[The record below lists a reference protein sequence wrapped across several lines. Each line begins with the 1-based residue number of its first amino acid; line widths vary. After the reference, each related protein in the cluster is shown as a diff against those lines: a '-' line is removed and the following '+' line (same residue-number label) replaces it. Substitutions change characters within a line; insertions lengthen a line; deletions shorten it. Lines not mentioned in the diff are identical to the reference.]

1 MTEYTAPHVHTALL
15 AIYNDLKVEKDGTLP
30 SNMSGKAYIT
40 AGNLSASIKEQFIKH
55 ELIFHPVSERIWHHE
70 VAQDKTQR
78 TLIALSV
85 EGTYRI
91 ISTKDGSFI
100 EIGGAG
106 DGLATA
112 TSVANNIASTN
123 ALKNALL
130 RLVMATEGGVE
141 SQSKDGIGESEASA
155 PAAQSGIIALRR
167 TLQEK
172 AKEQAPAGT
181 SGVEWLD
188 LVMASSEGDLK
199 NRTVSKENRV
209 WEDEAALEAL
219 NKLVDEVI
227 KQSGVA

>member
-15 AIYNDLKVEKDGTLP
+15 AIYNELKVEKDGTLP

-40 AGNLSASIKEQFIKH
+40 AGNLSASIKEQFVAQG
-55 ELIFHPVSERIWHHE
+55 LIFHPVSERIIHHE

-141 SQSKDGIGESEASA
+141 SQSKDGIGESDSA
-155 PAAQSGIIALRR
+155 PAQVSGIAAVRKR
-167 TLQEK
+167 LQDASK
-172 AKEQAPAGT
+172 AVDGPVKGSEY
-181 SGVEWLD
+181 LD
-188 LVMASSEGDLK
+188 LILASSEGDLSSK
-199 NRTVSKENRV
+199 TLKDIWGDEQALTV
-209 WEDEAALEAL
+209 LES
-219 NKLVDEVI
+219 LVA
-227 KQSGVA
+227 KAGA

>member
-1 MTEYTAPHVHTALL
+1 MTEYIAPHVHTALL
-15 AIYNDLKVEKDGTLP
+15 AIYNELEVDKDGTLP
-30 SNMSGKAYIT
+30 SNMSGRAYVT
-40 AGNLSASIKEQFIKH
+40 AGNLSAKIKEQFVKH

-91 ISTKDGSFI
+91 ISTKDGSSI

-106 DGLATA
+106 DGLATG

-141 SQSKDGIGESEASA
+141 GQSKDGIGEADSA
-155 PAAQSGIIALRR
+155 PAQPSGLAAVRKR
-167 TLQEK
+167 LQDASK
-172 AKEQAPAGT
+172 AVDGPVKGSEY
-181 SGVEWLD
+181 LD
-188 LVMASSEGDLK
+188 LILASSEGDLSSK
-199 NRTVSKENRV
+199 TLKDIWGDEKALTV
-209 WEDEAALEAL
+209 LES
-219 NKLVDEVI
+219 LVA
-227 KQSGVA
+227 KA

>member
-1 MTEYTAPHVHTALL
+1 MTEYIAPHVHTALL
-15 AIYNDLKVEKDGTLP
+15 AICNELEIDKDGTLP
-30 SNMSGKAYIT
+30 SNMSGRAYVT
-40 AGNLSASIKEQFIKH
+40 AGNLSAKIKEQFVKH
-55 ELIFHPVSERIWHHE
+55 ELIFHPVSERIIHHE

-141 SQSKDGIGESEASA
+141 SQSKDGIGESDSA
-155 PAAQSGIIALRR
+155 PAQVSGLAAVRKR
-167 TLQEK
+167 LQDASK
-172 AKEQAPAGT
+172 AVDGPVKGSEY
-181 SGVEWLD
+181 LD
-188 LVMASSEGDLK
+188 LILASSEGDLSSK
-199 NRTVSKENRV
+199 TLKDIWGDEQALTV
-209 WEDEAALEAL
+209 LES
-219 NKLVDEVI
+219 LVA
-227 KQSGVA
+227 KA